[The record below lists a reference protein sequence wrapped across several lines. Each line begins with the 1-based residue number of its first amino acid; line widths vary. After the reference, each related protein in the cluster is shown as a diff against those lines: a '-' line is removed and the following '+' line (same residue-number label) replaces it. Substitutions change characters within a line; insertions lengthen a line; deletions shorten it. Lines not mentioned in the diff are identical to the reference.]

1 MTDQEKQLQVSPSA
15 EAIIVELD
23 SRALEE
29 ITGGTGGAHLQRSA
43 SAPALLQGGYDH
55 SASPPLASPGWSP
68 NEMPNSPVHSP
79 GRLHPTAVYPEH
91 GEVLTGEEAA
101 QFWHNLQQG
110 HANTVQI
117 LEARARARQS

>member
-29 ITGGTGGAHLQRSA
+29 ITGGTGSAHLQRSA

-55 SASPPLASPGWSP
+55 SASPPLASPDWSP
-68 NEMPNSPVHSP
+68 NEMPNSPFHSP
-79 GRLHPTAVYPEH
+79 GRLHPAAVHPDS
-91 GEVLTGEEAA
+91 GEVLTGDEAA

-110 HANTVQI
+110 Q
-117 LEARARARQS
+117 ARVNQMLQARPARHP

>member
-1 MTDQEKQLQVSPSA
+1 MTDQEKQVQVSPCE

-29 ITGGTGGAHLQRSA
+29 ITGGVRLQRSV

-68 NEMPNSPVHSP
+68 NEIPNSPVHSP
-79 GRLHPTAVYPEH
+79 GRLHPAAVHPES

-101 QFWHNLQQG
+101 DFWHNLQQG
-110 HANTVQI
+110 Q
-117 LEARARARQS
+117 ARVNQTLQARPARHL